1 MELKAGTGE
10 FAFLRAVQSSTIW
23 PSHGR
28 PRRPLDGAQTPSP
41 GPKVAET
48 HLVGDREHKQGNVY
62 EMAGSARFDVVSG
75 IPMVPMVPMVT
86 AEAFRQIPPPS
97 KL

>member
-1 MELKAGTGE
+1 MEAKARTGE
-10 FAFLRAVQSSTIW
+10 FAFLRAVQSGRCDHLE
-23 PSHGR
+23 SHGR
-28 PRRPLDGAQTPSP
+28 PRRPLEGTQTPSP

-75 IPMVPMVPMVT
+75 IPMVT
-86 AEAFRQIPPPS
+86 AALGLCLLNCGGWMP
-97 KL
+97 

>member
-23 PSHGR
+23 SSHGR

-62 EMAGSARFDVVSG
+62 EMAGSAQFDVVSG
-75 IPMVPMVPMVT
+75 IPMVT
-86 AEAFRQIPPPS
+86 AEEGFEPLNCGGWMP
-97 KL
+97 